1 MSLYQL
7 VSPTSSFFVISIKKN
22 GEFQDSTRQVV
33 VHISELWFQMHFF
46 TNQFLRGKR
55 IVSGNDHDIL
65 FRPQEKSCTIYL
77 I

>member
-1 MSLYQL
+1 MSLYQI

-46 TNQFLRGKR
+46 TN
-55 IVSGNDHDIL
+55 
-65 FRPQEKSCTIYL
+65 IYMYL
-77 I
+77 QHI